1 MALDTNLREALT
13 DSLESFRAD
22 LSPDGPRTPQAPP
35 DRGLRAASRLSSA
48 HLRTPENS
56 TLMRLCNALTRGEL
70 TAEELVRD
78 LLTRADALDPQL
90 HAYATRFDALA
101 LRAARRSDQQRRTG
115 QVTRTLHG
123 IPVAVKDVLS
133 TQEGPTTANSGV
145 SAVHLPAGEATAVR
159 SLRAA
164 GAIVL
169 GKTTTMELASGMPD
183 LHRPDQVPRNPWDT
197 SRWTGGSS
205 SGSAGGVAA
214 QLFPAALGSDTAGS
228 IRTPA
233 ALCGVTGFKPTHTP
247 RLLTGCL
254 PLSSSMD
261 SVGPIAGSAI
271 DCDVL
276 LDALIPARPPGH
288 ESVSLDLKGTRV
300 AVERS
305 RFHAPGIDD
314 DIQTAFQSALQTL
327 TDQGVQV
334 DEIVLPHY
342 ESLQVAARVIWTAD
356 AVARYGR
363 YRAGLTEPTRDLLS
377 VGEMTSGADYALAQ
391 QSRRWAERVF
401 TDLLTPYVALLSP
414 TRTCLAPE
422 VTDAT
427 IDWQMSAHNHTAI
440 WNLVGFP
447 AVSVPMGLSATGLP
461 IGLQIVGVR
470 GADRQTLAVAAHF
483 QSMTSWHR
491 ARPPVSYHPS
501 PAREHA

>member
-1 MALDTNLREALT
+1 MALDTHLREALT
-13 DSLESFRAD
+13 GSLEFFRAD
-22 LSPDGPRTPQAPP
+22 LSPDGPGIPPAQQERLPPAP
-35 DRGLRAASRLSSA
+35 RLSSA

-56 TLMRLCNALTRGEL
+56 PLLRLRDALTRGEL
-70 TAEELVRD
+70 TSEELVRD
-78 LLTRADALDPQL
+78 LLVGADALDPRL

-101 LRAARRSDQQRRTG
+101 LQAARGSDQQRRTA
-115 QVTRTLHG
+115 QVRGTMHG

-133 TQEGPTTANSGV
+133 TQEGPTTANSRV
-145 SAVHLPAGEATAVR
+145 AAVHQPAGEATAVR
-159 SLRAA
+159 DLRAA
-164 GAIVL
+164 GAVII

-183 LHRPDQVPRNPWDT
+183 LHHPDQVPRNPWDT

-214 QLFPAALGSDTAGS
+214 RLFPAALGSDTAGS

-233 ALCGVTGFKPTHTP
+233 ALCGVTGFKPTHNL

-261 SVGPIAGSAI
+261 SVGPIACSAI

-276 LDALIPARPPGH
+276 LDALIPARAPDH
-288 ESVSLDLKGTRV
+288 ESASLDLKGTRV

-314 DIQTAFQSALQTL
+314 DIQTAFQRALQTL
-327 TDQGVQV
+327 TEQGVQV

-356 AVARYGR
+356 VVARYGR
-363 YRAGLTEPTRDLLS
+363 YRAGLTEPTRDLLR

-391 QSRRWAERVF
+391 QSRLWAERVF
-401 TDLLTPYVALLSP
+401 TDTLTPYVALLSP

-422 VTDAT
+422 VAEAT
-427 IDWQMSAHNHTAI
+427 INWQMSAHNHTAI

-470 GADRQTLAVAAHF
+470 GSDRRTLAVAAHF
-483 QSMTSWHR
+483 QSMTRWHH
-491 ARPPVSYHPS
+491 AQPPVSYHPG
-501 PAREHA
+501 PAGDRV